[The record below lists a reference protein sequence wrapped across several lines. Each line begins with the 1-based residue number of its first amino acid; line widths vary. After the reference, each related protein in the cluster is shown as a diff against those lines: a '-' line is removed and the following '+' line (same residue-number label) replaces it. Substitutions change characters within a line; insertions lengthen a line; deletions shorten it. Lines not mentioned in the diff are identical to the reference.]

1 MIGEDYD
8 LKVYL
13 VRECELLEAVDFQ
26 VPYPSHY
33 LYLELIIILL
43 NIQPDAEQKL
53 RIGFQKSL
61 LKLNFFAICPREFV
75 LYSVLI
81 FLQFDQNFEQNLKKL
96 SEYFDFPI
104 HMLRNMRI
112 LHSVFIN

>member
-53 RIGFQKSL
+53 RIGF
-61 LKLNFFAICPREFV
+61 
-75 LYSVLI
+75 
-81 FLQFDQNFEQNLKKL
+81 
-96 SEYFDFPI
+96 
-104 HMLRNMRI
+104 
-112 LHSVFIN
+112 